1 VLRCDERSVQL
12 ALSSAVAIPLEIE
25 PPGADLAALKCRPYV
40 ALQRA
45 GRDRKESQI
54 MRSLFKSGFFWRF
67 VGGFVLG
74 AIGVV
79 ALHPSAIAHDL
90 DPPAAAAQSIGG

>member
-1 VLRCDERSVQL
+1 M
-12 ALSSAVAIPLEIE
+12 
-25 PPGADLAALKCRPYV
+25 
-40 ALQRA
+40 
-45 GRDRKESQI
+45 RD
-54 MRSLFKSGFFWRF
+54 MFKSGFFWRF

-90 DPPAAAAQSIGG
+90 DRPVAVQQVAG